1 MRLTRT
7 TAHAA
12 IAALALSLCA
22 CVDNSEQ
29 PYPLPAEETATP
41 TTLAGHPLTLSK
53 EDYARRVSKTKVTC
67 ASPNFQVRT
76 PGGQEQWTQL
86 VTLTIS
92 QASPYTDQVR
102 FEFASVVPF
111 DEQGEIPPFT
121 MELVNRQ
128 GNSYTYVYRG
138 NGDFSAAVDTPAGYH
153 VDVTDKLHA
162 EQAVEEDALKVPLL
176 AGFVS
181 LENALEKVEL
191 RVKGTKDTAT
201 CVALSGHS
209 VGLTQS

>member
-1 MRLTRT
+1 MRLART
-7 TAHAA
+7 IAHAA

-22 CVDNSEQ
+22 CVDNTEQ
-29 PYPLPAEETATP
+29 VRPLPAETATP
-41 TTLAGHPLTLSK
+41 TSITDHIKTLSK
-53 EDYARRVSKTKVTC
+53 EEYARRVAKTKVTC
-67 ASPNFQVRT
+67 ASPNIQVRT

-92 QASPYTDQVR
+92 QAFPYTDQVR
-102 FEFASVVPF
+102 FEFAPVVPV

-128 GNSYTYVYRG
+128 GNSYTYVHSG
-138 NGDFSAAVDTPAGYH
+138 SGDFSAAVDTPAGYH

-162 EQAVEEDALKVPLL
+162 EQVVEGDALKVPLL

-181 LENALEKVEL
+181 LENPLEKVEL
-191 RVKGTKDTAT
+191 RVKGTKATAT
-201 CVALSGHS
+201 CVSLSGHS

>member
-1 MRLTRT
+1 MRLART
-7 TAHAA
+7 IAHAA

-22 CVDNSEQ
+22 CVNNTEQ
-29 PYPLPAEETATP
+29 ARPLPAETATP
-41 TTLAGHPLTLSK
+41 TSITDHIKTLSK
-53 EDYARRVSKTKVTC
+53 EEYARRVAKTKITC
-67 ASPNFQVRT
+67 ASPNILVRT

-102 FEFASVVPF
+102 FEFAPVVPV
-111 DEQGEIPPFT
+111 DERGEIPSFT
-121 MELVNRQ
+121 VELVNRQ
-128 GNSYTYVYRG
+128 GNSYEYVYRG
-138 NGDFSAAVDTPAGYH
+138 GDVSAAVDTPAGYH

-181 LENALEKVEL
+181 LENPLEKVEL
-191 RVKGTKDTAT
+191 RVKGTKATAT
-201 CVALSGHS
+201 CVTLSGHS

>member
-1 MRLTRT
+1 MRLART

-22 CVDNSEQ
+22 CVDNTEQ
-29 PYPLPAEETATP
+29 VQPLPAETATP
-41 TTLAGHPLTLSK
+41 TSITDHIKTLSK
-53 EDYARRVSKTKVTC
+53 EEYARRVAKTKVTC
-67 ASPNFQVRT
+67 ASPNIRVRT
-76 PGGQEQWTQL
+76 PEGHEQWTQL

-102 FEFASVVPF
+102 FEFASVVPV

-128 GNSYTYVYRG
+128 GNSYTYVYSSSG
-138 NGDFSAAVDTPAGYH
+138 EFSAAVDTPAGYH
-153 VDVTDKLHA
+153 VDVTDKLHT

-181 LENALEKVEL
+181 LDNPLEKVEL
-191 RVKGTKDTAT
+191 RVKGTKAVAT
-201 CVALSGHS
+201 CVSLSGHS

>member
-1 MRLTRT
+1 MRLART
-7 TAHAA
+7 IAHDA

-22 CVDNSEQ
+22 CVDNTEQ
-29 PYPLPAEETATP
+29 VRPLPAETSTP
-41 TTLAGHPLTLSK
+41 TSITDHIKTLSK
-53 EDYARRVSKTKVTC
+53 EDYARRVAKTKVTC
-67 ASPNFQVRT
+67 ASPNILVRT
-76 PGGQEQWTQL
+76 PGGQEEWTQL

-102 FEFASVVPF
+102 FEFAPVVPV
-111 DEQGEIPPFT
+111 DERGEILPFT

-128 GNSYTYVYRG
+128 GNSYTYVHSGYG
-138 NGDFSAAVDTPAGYH
+138 NFSAAVDTPAGYH
-153 VDVTDKLHA
+153 VEVTDKLHA
-162 EQAVEEDALKVPLL
+162 EQEVEGDALKVPLL

-181 LENALEKVEL
+181 LENPLEKVEL
-191 RVKGTKDTAT
+191 RVKGTKATAT